1 MAEQPAEAKDKDA
14 AKNAAPDEASA
25 GKKGK
30 GKLFVILGVVFILL
44 LGGGAGAFFMLRKPA
59 DPNAPDAKKDA
70 AKKEATGIVNFEPFV
85 VNLAD
90 EGKRRFLRINV
101 RLIVENEEE
110 AEHITKSEVIHTRLR
125 ADILDL
131 LTQQTSDH
139 ITTADGKAALKKEI
153 SERAHH
159 ILHET
164 EVADVLF
171 SDLVVQY

>member
-14 AKNAAPDEASA
+14 AKDAAQGEPSA
-25 GKKGK
+25 KKKGK

-44 LGGGAGAFFMLRKPA
+44 LGGGAGALFILRKPA
-59 DPNAPDAKKDA
+59 DPNTPDAKKTA
-70 AKKEATGIVNFEPFV
+70 AKKDATGIVTFEPFV

-101 RLIVENEEE
+101 RLIVDNEEE
-110 AEHITKSEVIHTRLR
+110 AEHITKSEVTHTRLR